1 MKRLL
6 DWKQR
11 MLQST
16 LTRKSSGSSNRGSA
30 QNELSKYYKKIT
42 DNRLSIKNEEN
53 SIVNCTNNF
62 YNSKYNNDSFSYS
75 KNDLTN
81 ENDFNYS
88 DNEGKND
95 KNIVLILAY
104 FYYNIS

>member
-30 QNELSKYYKKIT
+30 QNELSKYYKKVT
-42 DNRLSIKNEEN
+42 DNRLSIKNEEKTP
-53 SIVNCTNNF
+53 INCTNNY
-62 YNSKYNNDSFSYS
+62 YNSKYNNDSFNYS
-75 KNDLTN
+75 KNDLSI
-81 ENDFNYS
+81 ENDFNYL
-88 DNEGKND
+88 DDEGKNN
-95 KNIVLILAY
+95 KFFYSICLLLI
-104 FYYNIS
+104 

>member
-42 DNRLSIKNEEN
+42 DNRLYNKNEDKTLN
-53 SIVNCTNNF
+53 STNNF
-62 YNSKYNNDSFSYS
+62 YNSKYNNDSFNYS
-75 KNDLTN
+75 KNDLAI

-88 DNEGKND
+88 DDEGKN
-95 KNIVLILAY
+95 NIISILIA
-104 FYYNIS
+104 FNIK

>member
-16 LTRKSSGSSNRGSA
+16 LTRRSSGSSNRGSA

-42 DNRLSIKNEEN
+42 DNRMSVKNEDKT
-53 SIVNCTNNF
+53 IVNCTNNF

-75 KNDLTN
+75 KNDLTI
-81 ENDFNYS
+81 ENDYNSS
-88 DNEGKND
+88 DDEGRNNC
-95 KNIVLILAY
+95 NILLLVY
-104 FYYNIS
+104 F

>member
-42 DNRLSIKNEEN
+42 DNRLSIKNEEKTL
-53 SIVNCTNNF
+53 VTNN
-62 YNSKYNNDSFSYS
+62 YYSSKYNNDSFSYS
-75 KNDLTN
+75 KNDLSI

-88 DNEGKND
+88 DDEGKN
-95 KNIVLILAY
+95 NIFFYSICLLLI
-104 FYYNIS
+104 

>member
-42 DNRLSIKNEEN
+42 DNRLSSTQNEDN
-53 SIVNCTNNF
+53 NIVNCTNNF
-62 YNSKYNNDSFSYS
+62 YNSKYNNDSFNYS
-75 KNDLTN
+75 KNDLTI

-88 DNEGKND
+88 DDEGKN
-95 KNIVLILAY
+95 KKYFISVLLAY
-104 FYYNIS
+104 F

>member
-30 QNELSKYYKKIT
+30 QNELSKYYKKIS
-42 DNRLSIKNEEN
+42 DNRLSSKNDDKL
-53 SIVNCTNNF
+53 ITNCTNHY

-75 KNDLTN
+75 KNDLTI

-88 DNEGKND
+88 DDEGKI
-95 KNIVLILAY
+95 NIT
-104 FYYNIS
+104 S

>member
-16 LTRKSSGSSNRGSA
+16 LTRRSSGSSNRGSA

-42 DNRLSIKNEEN
+42 DNRLSSVKNEEK

-62 YNSKYNNDSFSYS
+62 YNSKYNNDSFNYS
-75 KNDLTN
+75 KNDLAN
-81 ENDFNYS
+81 ENDFSYS
-88 DNEGKND
+88 DDEGKN
-95 KNIVLILAY
+95 NINSIVLAY
-104 FYYNIS
+104 F

>member
-42 DNRLSIKNEEN
+42 DNRLSAKNEDK
-53 SIVNCTNNF
+53 SLANCTNNF
-62 YNSKYNNDSFSYS
+62 YNSKYHNDSFHYS
-75 KNDLTN
+75 KNDLAV
-81 ENDFNYS
+81 ENDF
-88 DNEGKND
+88 DNSEDEGKND
-95 KNIVLILAY
+95 IVSTTMAY
-104 FYYNIS
+104 L

>member
-42 DNRLSIKNEEN
+42 DNRMSGKDEEN
-53 SIVNCTNNF
+53 SIANCTNNL
-62 YNSKYNNDSFSYS
+62 YSSKYNNESFNYS
-75 KNDLTN
+75 KNDLAI

-88 DNEGKND
+88 DDEGK
-95 KNIVLILAY
+95 KILFLYYSLIFNIK
-104 FYYNIS
+104 

>member
-42 DNRLSIKNEEN
+42 DNRMSSQNEGKSLVN
-53 SIVNCTNNF
+53 STNNF
-62 YNSKYNNDSFSYS
+62 YKSKVNNDSFSYS
-75 KNDLTN
+75 KNDLTI
-81 ENDFNYS
+81 ENDFNHS
-88 DNEGKND
+88 DDEGKNI
-95 KNIVLILAY
+95 IVFIIILAY
-104 FYYNIS
+104 FYSGF

>member
-42 DNRLSIKNEEN
+42 DNRLSLKNEDK

-62 YNSKYNNDSFSYS
+62 YNSKYNNDGFSYS

-81 ENDFNYS
+81 DIDFNYS
-88 DNEGKND
+88 DSEGKSNND
-95 KNIVLILAY
+95 IIFIFAY
-104 FYYNIS
+104 FYSNLS